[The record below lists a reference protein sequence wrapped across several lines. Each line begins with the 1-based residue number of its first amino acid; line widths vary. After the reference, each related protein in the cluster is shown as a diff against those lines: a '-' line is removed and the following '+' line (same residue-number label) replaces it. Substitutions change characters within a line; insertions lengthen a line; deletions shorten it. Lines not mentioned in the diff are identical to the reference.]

1 MNWFTIIKNPELRTR
16 SKVTTNLG
24 IDSKEEED
32 DCERKIMQYV
42 SKLKSER
49 SDYINQTTSAELY
62 SKKSFIGRTLTE
74 EMYCNILKVLSELKY
89 RDNRK
94 YAARVKGMFKDKN
107 GLVYFIEGD
116 YSRRILGNKDS
127 VGLGVKLYFYRHKLA
142 LVLNK
147 TVFIRDENKLQQYIK
162 EADWR

>member
-1 MNWFTIIKNPELRTR
+1 MNWFTLLKQPELRTE

-49 SDYINQTTSAELY
+49 SDYINQTTSAQLF
-62 SKKSFIGRTLTE
+62 KRKSIIERKLTE
-74 EMYCNILKVLSELKY
+74 EMYCNILKILSQLKY
-89 RDNRK
+89 REDI
-94 YAARVKGMFKDKN
+94 YAGRIEGRFKDKN
-107 GLVYFIEGD
+107 GLVYFIRGD
-116 YSRRILGNKDS
+116 YSRYISGTKDS
-127 VGLGVKLYFYRHKLA
+127 VGLGITLHFSDWKA
-142 LVLNK
+142 GLVLNK